1 MYRKYLFSSNIIS
14 PSISSSPL
22 AIKESSAEN
31 VRLLGE
37 HEIHLSD
44 FLSKIKSSSIQPTH
58 TEDVTGI
65 KIALPV
71 GAQNTGG
78 QIDFKLSL
86 VGRKKGV
93 VFVVDMPCT
102 MLECRVLG
110 PNERSDNSGLNRNN
124 TDLTANPAL
133 SRRDLGLDS
142 TPQNEQSQYR
152 TDSDIDTGSG
162 SGRGNRRVLVSE
174 YVVDIV
180 TAVLHA
186 EEDSVGFK
194 EFVGGNA
201 PSTGGARLRRNL
213 RQRAQRDGH
222 VGGSKVLSKEEAAV
236 TLQSTW
242 RSKRVRKVIKRKA
255 VCVVAIQ
262 RMVRGMIV
270 RLKYEG
276 ELNRAKERRKEEKDR
291 LERLR
296 RIRHKEREL
305 AVLKRVPVSDY
316 LKMENLRQDNC
327 AKTVQKAYRNRLKST
342 NRGHLIPDLS
352 RGSNRVGYL
361 GGILGG
367 VMGGYSEAKKEAAR
381 AALKR
386 SSAGLESGS
395 SSDPKSP
402 KELLEERTA
411 ALYSKKLLEK
421 VAESIAHGQDPR
433 ALGPDT
439 GTEASKYLILH
450 QILFFGI
457 PCY

>member
-1 MYRKYLFSSNIIS
+1 MR
-14 PSISSSPL
+14 
-22 AIKESSAEN
+22 
-31 VRLLGE
+31 V
-37 HEIHLSD
+37 
-44 FLSKIKSSSIQPTH
+44 
-58 TEDVTGI
+58 
-65 KIALPV
+65 ALPI
-71 GAQNTGG
+71 GAQSTGG

-110 PNERSDNSGLNRNN
+110 PNERSDNTALNRTN

-142 TPQNEQSQYR
+142 TPENEHSRYR
-152 TDSDIDTGSG
+152 TDSDPDPGSG
-162 SGRGNRRVLVSE
+162 MSNRRVLVSE

-186 EEDSVGFK
+186 EEDSEGFTT
-194 EFVGGNA
+194 FVGGSV
-201 PSTGGARLRRNL
+201 PSTGGPRLRRNM

-242 RSKRVRKVIKRKA
+242 RSKRVRKVIKRKY
-255 VCVVAIQ
+255 VCAVAIQ
-262 RMVRGMIV
+262 RIVRGV
-270 RLKYEG
+270 LARLKYEG
-276 ELNRAKERRKEEKDR
+276 ELKRANERRKEEKER

-327 AKTVQKAYRNRLKST
+327 AKTVQKAYRNRLKAT
-342 NRGHLIPDLS
+342 NRGHLVPDQS
-352 RGSNRVGYL
+352 KVSNRVGYL

-367 VMGGYSEAKKEAAR
+367 IMGGYSESKKEAAR
-381 AALKR
+381 AALRR
-386 SSAGLESGS
+386 SSTGLESGS
-395 SSDPKSP
+395 SSDPRSP

-421 VAESIAHGQDPR
+421 VAASITHGQNLS
-433 ALGPDT
+433 AQGPDT
-439 GTEASKYLILH
+439 GKGVHLNNLISSRF
-450 QILFFGI
+450 LFL
-457 PCY
+457 YSVLL

>member
-1 MYRKYLFSSNIIS
+1 VD
-14 PSISSSPL
+14 
-22 AIKESSAEN
+22 N

-37 HEIHLSD
+37 HEINLSD
-44 FLSKIKSSSIQPTH
+44 FLSKIRVSSIHPTY
-58 TEDVTGI
+58 TDDVTGMRV
-65 KIALPV
+65 ALPA
-71 GAQNTGG
+71 GAQSTGG

-110 PNERSDNSGLNRNN
+110 PNERTDNTGLNRNN

-142 TPQNEQSQYR
+142 TPENEQGLYS
-152 TDSDIDTGSG
+152 TDSDPEPG
-162 SGRGNRRVLVSE
+162 SGRSNRRVLVSE

-186 EEDSVGFK
+186 EEDSEGFK
-194 EFVGGNA
+194 TFIGGSV
-201 PSTGGARLRRNL
+201 PL

-222 VGGSKVLSKEEAAV
+222 VGGSKVISKEEAAV
-236 TLQSTW
+236 KLQSTW
-242 RSKRVRKVIKRKA
+242 RSKRVRKVIRRKY

-262 RMVRGMIV
+262 RMVRGMLA

-276 ELNRAKERRKEEKDR
+276 ELKRAKERRKEEKER

-327 AKTVQKAYRNRLKST
+327 AKTVQKAYRNRLKAT
-342 NRGHLIPDLS
+342 NRGHLIPDHS
-352 RGSNRVGYL
+352 KGSNRVGYL

-367 VMGGYSEAKKEAAR
+367 IMGGYSEAKKEAAR
-381 AALKR
+381 AALRR

-395 SSDPKSP
+395 SSDPRSP
-402 KELLEERTA
+402 KELLEAHAA
-411 ALYSKKLLEK
+411 ALHSKKLLER
-421 VAESIAHGQDPR
+421 VAVSITHGQDPR
-433 ALGPDT
+433 ASGHDT
-439 GTEASKYLILH
+439 GTGCI
-450 QILFFGI
+450 
-457 PCY
+457 

>member
-1 MYRKYLFSSNIIS
+1 VD
-14 PSISSSPL
+14 
-22 AIKESSAEN
+22 N

-37 HEIHLSD
+37 HEINLSD
-44 FLSKIKSSSIQPTH
+44 FLSKIRVSSTHPTH
-58 TEDVTGI
+58 TDDVTGMRV
-65 KIALPV
+65 ALPAE
-71 GAQNTGG
+71 AQSTGG

-110 PNERSDNSGLNRNN
+110 PNERSDNTGLNRNN

-142 TPQNEQSQYR
+142 TPENEQGVYR
-152 TDSDIDTGSG
+152 TDSDPGPG
-162 SGRGNRRVLVSE
+162 SGRSNRRVLVSE

-180 TAVLHA
+180 TAVLYA
-186 EEDSVGFK
+186 VEDSEGFK
-194 EFVGGNA
+194 TFIGGSV
-201 PSTGGARLRRNL
+201 PSTDGPRLRRTL

-222 VGGSKVLSKEEAAV
+222 VGGSKVISKEEAAV
-236 TLQSTW
+236 KLQSTW
-242 RSKRVRKVIKRKA
+242 RSKRVRKIIRRKY

-262 RMVRGMIV
+262 RMVRGMLA
-270 RLKYEG
+270 RSKYEG
-276 ELNRAKERRKEEKDR
+276 ELKRAKERRKEEKER

-327 AKTVQKAYRNRLKST
+327 AKTVQKAYRNRLKAT
-342 NRGHLIPDLS
+342 NRGHLIPGHS
-352 RGSNRVGYL
+352 KGSNRVGYL

-381 AALKR
+381 AALRR

-395 SSDPKSP
+395 SSDPRSP
-402 KELLEERTA
+402 KELLEAHA
-411 ALYSKKLLEK
+411 AAVHSKKLLEK
-421 VAESIAHGQDPR
+421 VAVSITHGQDPR
-433 ALGPDT
+433 ASGPDT
-439 GTEASKYLILH
+439 GTGLH
-450 QILFFGI
+450 LNVFISIRFCFIVYRSIAIFL
-457 PCY
+457 